1 MAIITSGKIFNN
13 GEQLTADKM
22 NQMFTSASFDTAGAI
37 DSGSMQV
44 LTDGSLSVKDGGIT
58 PTKISAGGPSWT
70 SDGKTTNISGDGVDA
85 YLELNGG
92 TGSTNGIA
100 AIDFHST
107 NATNPDYDGSI
118 RHFQSNFI
126 HQTMSSGGEHRFMSS
141 ADATPDVTP
150 TGIVQTGTFRAA
162 QGVPGSADS
171 STTGFAFGP
180 DGDTG
185 MFCVNTTG
193 AAAGGPIAFYANNVE
208 NMRINGNGGF
218 TINKEGTSQ
227 ALAQF
232 ATTQG
237 GEARS
242 LTINTPAD
250 TSTNSPF
257 VFSTGNSISFE
268 IDASEAMRIDSN
280 GRLIISNIPT
290 SASGLSSGTVY
301 SDSGTLKIVS

>member
-218 TINKEGTSQ
+218 TINKQGTSQ

-237 GEARS
+237 DEARS
-242 LTINTPAD
+242 LVIYTPVD
-250 TSTNSPF
+250 TSTTSPF
-257 VFSTGNSISFE
+257 VFQTGNSISFE

>member
-1 MAIITSGKIFNN
+1 MAIITSGKIFSN
-13 GEQLTADKM
+13 GEQLTAEKM

-44 LTDGSLSVKDGGIT
+44 LTDGSISVKDAGIT
-58 PTKISAGGPSWT
+58 PTKLSAGGPSWT
-70 SDGKTTNISGDGVDA
+70 SDGKTTNISGDGTDA

-92 TGSTNGIA
+92 TGSTTGIA

-118 RHFQSNFI
+118 RHFQGNFV
-126 HQTMSSGGEHRFMSS
+126 HQTMSSSGQFNFFSS
-141 ADATPDVTP
+141 ADTDPDATP
-150 TGIVQTGTFRAA
+150 TGIVQAGAFRSG
-162 QGVPGSADS
+162 QGVPGSADA

-208 NMRINGNGGF
+208 NMRIGGDGGF

-227 ALAQF
+227 TLASF

-237 GEARS
+237 GQARS
-242 LTINTPAD
+242 LLIKTPVD
-250 TSTNSPF
+250 TSTGSPF
-257 VFSTGNSISFE
+257 VFATGNAISFE
-268 IDASEAMRIDSN
+268 IDASEAMRIDGN